1 MTKKNTTA
9 PGQSTA
15 VAVVE
20 DVAKMTTRELVSSNY
35 LTEQASRALPN
46 TVTVKRFMRCTQTA
60 FNRNPALWDCSKTSV
75 ASVILQ
81 SAHWGLEP
89 DGRHAHI
96 IPYKGEA
103 TLQLDYKGLVALVRR
118 SGDVTS
124 LHADVVCENDEFE
137 YDRGEIQKHRIDF
150 RKPRG
155 AVYAVYATATMKDGS
170 RQSQVMTR
178 EEVEAIRKRSRSADK
193 GPWVTDWNEMAKKT
207 VFKRLT
213 KWLPIASEQFKDAL
227 EYDDHQSFGGNFIDV
242 SSSPAPATVST
253 ESLNKKIKGSTSNPQ
268 AREATNQEAKETIID
283 GDFNNDDEGSP
294 QNGGDGD
301 L

>member
-9 PGQSTA
+9 PAGQSTA

-20 DVAKMTTRELVSSNY
+20 DVSKMSTRELVSSNY
-35 LTEQASRALPN
+35 LAHQVAKALPSQLTCN
-46 TVTVKRFMRCTQTA
+46 RYLRCTLTA
-60 FNRNPALWDCSKTSV
+60 FNRNPALWDCSKSSV

-81 SAHWGLEP
+81 AAQWGLEP

-103 TLQLDYKGLVALVRR
+103 TLQLDYKGYVTLVRR
-118 SGDVTS
+118 SGEVVS
-124 LHADVVCENDEFE
+124 LHADVVCENDEFD

-150 RKPRG
+150 KKPRG

-170 RQSQVMTR
+170 KQSQVMTR
-178 EEVEAIRKRSRSADK
+178 EEVEAIRKRSRSGDK

-207 VFKRLT
+207 VFRRLV
-213 KWLPIASEQFKDAL
+213 KWLPIASEKFKEAI
-227 EYDDHQSFGGNFIDV
+227 EYDDQQSFGGNFIDV
-242 SSSPAPATVST
+242 SANAAPATAST
-253 ESLNKKIKGSTSNPQ
+253 ESLNKKIKAAAPNPK
-268 AREATNQEAKETIID
+268 AQETVIE
-283 GDFNNDDEGSP
+283 GDFHNDDEGSP
-294 QNGGDGD
+294 QTGGDSD